1 VELIRNAY
9 KLYIIIPL
17 LLLRNMITVLLAV
30 IIAILIYIFWYVRQ
44 ELFSITEQQSA
55 SQIHLGKMNRQML
68 GAILAAVTPRPEA
81 PKEEATSDQE
91 SPQMDRIEEVDDE
104 EEEDEDEEEETENK

>member
-1 VELIRNAY
+1 MIRNAY

-68 GAILAAVTPRPEA
+68 GAILAAVTPRSEA
-81 PKEEATSDQE
+81 PKEKATPDQA
-91 SPQMDRIEEVDDE
+91 QMDSIEEVEEE
-104 EEEDEDEEEETENK
+104 EEEDGEEEEETEKK

>member
-1 VELIRNAY
+1 
-9 KLYIIIPL
+9 
-17 LLLRNMITVLLAV
+17 MITVLLAV

-81 PKEEATSDQE
+81 AKEEATSDQE
-91 SPQMDRIEEVDDE
+91 SPQMDRIEEVE
-104 EEEDEDEEEETENK
+104 EEEDEDGEEETENK